1 MADLENTSFQNNLVF
16 ALDIG
21 TRSIIGMVGRL
32 QDDRVNILAVEKA
45 EHTGRAMVDGQIENI
60 DKVAA
65 LAGEVKK
72 RLEKQLDV
80 ELKRVSIAAA
90 GRALRTQRVTY
101 EIELPDVQLVTE
113 ETVSRLEAG
122 AISAAEAEFSGENEE
137 EQTHRRFYL
146 VGYSVCQYYLD
157 DYMMSSLKDHHGKH
171 IRADIIATFLPGE
184 VVESLYTTMHKIGLE
199 VASITLEP
207 IAAINA
213 AIPESLR
220 LLNLALADIG
230 AGTSDIAACRDGSVI
245 GYTMATIAGDEV
257 TETIMKEYLVDFQT
271 AEIIKSQLEE
281 RTDISFIDV
290 LGFEQKI
297 SYDEVM
303 SCVNQTTEKLCA
315 EISAKIKEV
324 NGGVPSAVF
333 LSGGGS
339 RLKGLREGIIN
350 ALEMNPGRV
359 AIAGNNFKIH
369 AFSDTIDIN
378 NPEYATPIGILVS
391 SGLNLIND
399 SFQITLNGRP
409 AKLFRSGAFTARDLL
424 MMNGYSYQD
433 MIGRSGKNIVVSVN
447 GERVV
452 FYGTHAEPAVLK
464 INGREGKLSDTIHAG
479 DEITFTSAVNGAT
492 PDCTLKDIQGIDGAK
507 RVRLNGESVAL
518 STPLK
523 FGDIITFEEADEA
536 GYGSFAE
543 TTDDEILGGWDYLA
557 EPVMAEAAVNTEEP
571 ASAEEPEPATV
582 EAAVSAEVPVSAEEP
597 VMAEAAVST
606 EEPANAEEAVS
617 EEKADV
623 SMVVSDE
630 PVEPVEPAGPAGS
643 TAPAAPEITAAPDA
657 VSVPSMTFMLND
669 KPLTLMRRDKDNP
682 YLLMDMLEYAELD
695 FNNLKGQVILQVNGK
710 NGYFQQPL
718 REGDSISIFEQEK

>member
-271 AEIIKSQLEE
+271 AETIKSQLEE

-492 PDCTLKDIQGIDGAK
+492 PDCALKDIQGIDGAK

-543 TTDDEILGGWDYLA
+543 TTDDEILGGWDYPA
-557 EPVMAEAAVNTEEP
+557 EPEMEEVISTEAPVNAEAAVSIEEP
-571 ASAEEPEPATV
+571 VTV
-582 EAAVSAEVPVSAEEP
+582 EAAVSAEVPVT
-597 VMAEAAVST
+597 AEAYIST
-606 EEPANAEEAVS
+606 EVPVS
-617 EEKADV
+617 EETADV
-623 SMVVSDE
+623 LAAVPDA
-630 PVEPVEPAGPAGS
+630 PVEPAGPA
-643 TAPAAPEITAAPDA
+643 APTGAFI
-657 VSVPSMTFMLND
+657 
-669 KPLTLMRRDKDNP
+669 
-682 YLLMDMLEYAELD
+682 YA
-695 FNNLKGQVILQVNGK
+695 QH
-710 NGYFQQPL
+710 
-718 REGDSISIFEQEK
+718 

>member
-1 MADLENTSFQNNLVF
+1 
-16 ALDIG
+16 
-21 TRSIIGMVGRL
+21 
-32 QDDRVNILAVEKA
+32 
-45 EHTGRAMVDGQIENI
+45 
-60 DKVAA
+60 
-65 LAGEVKK
+65 
-72 RLEKQLDV
+72 
-80 ELKRVSIAAA
+80 
-90 GRALRTQRVTY
+90 
-101 EIELPDVQLVTE
+101 
-113 ETVSRLEAG
+113 
-122 AISAAEAEFSGENEE
+122 
-137 EQTHRRFYL
+137 
-146 VGYSVCQYYLD
+146 
-157 DYMMSSLKDHHGKH
+157 
-171 IRADIIATFLPGE
+171 
-184 VVESLYTTMHKIGLE
+184 
-199 VASITLEP
+199 
-207 IAAINA
+207 
-213 AIPESLR
+213 
-220 LLNLALADIG
+220 
-230 AGTSDIAACRDGSVI
+230 
-245 GYTMATIAGDEV
+245 
-257 TETIMKEYLVDFQT
+257 
-271 AEIIKSQLEE
+271 
-281 RTDISFIDV
+281 
-290 LGFEQKI
+290 
-297 SYDEVM
+297 M

-479 DEITFTSAVNGAT
+479 DEITFTSAVNGTT

-543 TTDDEILGGWDYLA
+543 TTDDEILGDWDYLA

-630 PVEPVEPAGPAGS
+630 PVEPAGSAGP

-718 REGDSISIFEQEK
+718 CEGDSISIFEQEK

>member
-479 DEITFTSAVNGAT
+479 DEITFTSAVNGTT

-523 FGDIITFEEADEA
+523 FGDIITFEKADEA

-543 TTDDEILGGWDYLA
+543 TTDDEILGDWDYLA

-630 PVEPVEPAGPAGS
+630 PVEPAGSAGP

-718 REGDSISIFEQEK
+718 CEGDSISIFEQEK